1 MEQLL
6 LEPTQDL
13 SMRFNRI
20 AVNTISEKNNN
31 TQTVRYI
38 AFTDWGNPENT
49 QVVICA
55 HGLTRNGRDF
65 DYLAKALQDQFRVI
79 CIDIVGRGQ
88 SDWLTNAEEYNQP
101 AIYLSDIKILLTHI
115 LAQYKQPIHLNWVGI
130 SMGGL
135 IGMILAGQDL
145 PIPIKSIIMSDIGP
159 RIPIDAILRFKRYVG
174 EDPKFTDIDQ
184 LENYI
189 RVISAPFGELT
200 KDQWR
205 HLTLYSACKYSEG
218 VYGFRYD
225 PRIAINFHESFEH
238 DIDLWPFWDQLTI
251 PALVLHGEKS
261 DVLLPQIAEEMRIR
275 GPRAKIIKI
284 SNVGHAP
291 LLVNE
296 EQISHVKGFL
306 LKQIQLHKNTK

>member
-1 MEQLL
+1 MLL
-6 LEPTQDL
+6 IDSTQYL

-20 AVNTISEKNNN
+20 PVNTIAEKNDNA
-31 TQTVRYI
+31 QTTRYI
-38 AFTDWGNPENT
+38 AFTDWGNPDNP

-55 HGLTRNGRDF
+55 HGLTRNSRDF
-65 DYLAKALQDQFRVI
+65 DYLAKALQDHFRVI
-79 CIDIVGRGQ
+79 CVDIVGRGQ

-115 LAQYKQPIHLNWVGI
+115 LAQYDQPIHLNWVGI

-135 IGMILAGQDL
+135 IGMVLSGRKDL
-145 PIPIKSIIMSDIGP
+145 PIPIRSIIMSDIGP

-189 RVISAPFGELT
+189 RVISAPFGNLT
-200 KDQWR
+200 KEQWR
-205 HLTLYSACKYSEG
+205 HLTLYSACKYSEC

-225 PRIAINFHESFEH
+225 PRIAINFHENFEH

-251 PALVLHGEKS
+251 PTLVLHGEKS
-261 DVLLPQIAEEMRIR
+261 DVLLPQIAEEMKIR
-275 GPRAKIIKI
+275 GPKARIIKI
-284 SNVGHAP
+284 SNIGHAP

-296 EQISHVKGFL
+296 EQISYVKEFL

>member
-1 MEQLL
+1 MNSSAQNLH
-6 LEPTQDL
+6 
-13 SMRFNRI
+13 MRFNRI
-20 AVNTISEKNNN
+20 PVNTISEKNNN

-49 QVVICA
+49 QVVICV
-55 HGLTRNGRDF
+55 HGLTRNSRDF
-65 DYLAKALQDQFRVI
+65 DYLARALQDQFRVI
-79 CIDIVGRGQ
+79 CVDIVGRGQ

-101 AIYLSDIKILLTHI
+101 ATYLSDIKILLTHI
-115 LAQYKQPIHLNWVGI
+115 LAQYDQPILLNWVGI

-135 IGMILAGQDL
+135 IGMVLAGLQDL

-159 RIPIDAILRFKRYVG
+159 QIPIDAILRFKNYVG

-189 RVISAPFGELT
+189 KVISAPFGNLT
-200 KDQWR
+200 KEQWH
-205 HLTLYSACKYSEG
+205 HLTLYSVCKYSEC

-225 PRIAINFHESFEH
+225 PRIAINFHENFEH
-238 DIDLWPFWDQLTI
+238 DIDLWPFWDQLTM
-251 PALVLHGEKS
+251 PTLVLHGEKS
-261 DVLLPQIAEEMRIR
+261 DVLLPQVAEEMKIR
-275 GPRAKIIKI
+275 GPKANIIKI

-296 EQISHVKGFL
+296 EQISYVKEFL
-306 LKQIQLHKNTK
+306 LNQT